1 MECLIYQKL
10 SQTNTGIMIFVLCAK
25 CTVNNSQRVT
35 IDVRGNG
42 LWPPCKNIN
51 RQGKIFNPNRLK
63 EIIEIQQSHI
73 LYSFTEQSIKKIFS
87 EQHAY

>member
-1 MECLIYQKL
+1 MFNNNVFSKPHFFWKWLY
-10 SQTNTGIMIFVLCAK
+10 
-25 CTVNNSQRVT
+25 TVNNSQRVT

-63 EIIEIQQSHI
+63 EIIEILQSHI
-73 LYSFTEQSIKKIFS
+73 LYSFAEQSIKKIFS